1 MARPLWDE
9 PERPFCA
16 RSNVGQAP
24 KKYMSSLTLA
34 LLIFGLCY
42 LLIMTERLH
51 KTIVA
56 LSGATLMIVLGV
68 VSQEEAFYSHEF
80 GVDYNVV
87 FLLIGMM
94 VIVNIVRETGL
105 FEVLAIWA
113 AQRADAK
120 PFRLLVLLALLT
132 AGQSAMLDN
141 VTTVLLM
148 APVTLA
154 IAKRLELDPIPF
166 LLTEALASNI
176 GGTATLVGDPPNI
189 MIASKAELSYL
200 DFLFVMG
207 PIAIVIMVVFVGA
220 LWLILGRSMTVDPQL
235 REAVLALS
243 SREAVPDKA
252 FLRRCLFLLVVVNVG
267 FCLHSLVHLEPAT
280 IALLGASLF
289 MLIGHAR
296 RTPEDAEEMT
306 YLAEVEWQTIFFF
319 IGLFVLV
326 GGLVK
331 VGVIRYLADQLV
343 TVTRGNL
350 TGSTMAVLWGSAA
363 LSAVVDNIP
372 YVAAMNP
379 LIVDLARSLHPEVTD
394 YVALVHQPDIIPL
407 WWALALGACLGGNG
421 TIIGAS
427 ANVVIVNIARKAG
440 YRISFWQFMKFG
452 FPVMIGSVALSAL
465 YLWLVFLR

>member
-1 MARPLWDE
+1 
-9 PERPFCA
+9 
-16 RSNVGQAP
+16 
-24 KKYMSSLTLA
+24 MSSISLA

-42 LLIMTERLH
+42 LVIITERIH

-56 LSGATLMIVLGV
+56 LLGAAVMIGFGVL
-68 VSQEEAFYSHEF
+68 SQDEAFYSHEF

-94 VIVNIVRETGL
+94 VIINIVRETGL

-113 AQRADAK
+113 AQRSDAK

-132 AGQSAMLDN
+132 AVLSAMLDN

-154 IAKRLELDPIPF
+154 ITKRLELNPVIF
-166 LLTEALASNI
+166 LVTEALASNI

-200 DFLFVMG
+200 DFLVVLG
-207 PIAIVIMVVFVGA
+207 PIAALIMAVFLVV
-220 LWLILGRSMTVDPQL
+220 LWLVFGRTMTVAPHL
-235 REAVLALS
+235 RTAVLALS
-243 SREAVPDKA
+243 SREAVLDRP
-252 FLRRCLFLLVVVNVG
+252 FLHRCLWLLGIVNVG
-267 FCLHSLVHLEPAT
+267 FCMHSFIHLEPAT
-280 IALLGASLF
+280 IALLGASMF

-296 RTPEDAEEMT
+296 RTRGSAVELSALTD
-306 YLAEVEWQTIFFF
+306 VEWKTIFFF
-319 IGLFVLV
+319 IGLFILV

-343 TVTRGNL
+343 SVTQGNL
-350 TGSTMAVLWGSAA
+350 TGSTMAVLWGSAI
-363 LSAVVDNIP
+363 LSAAVDNIP

-379 LIVDLARSLHPEVTD
+379 LIVDLARSLHPEISD
-394 YVALVHQPDIIPL
+394 YATLVHQPDIIPL

-427 ANVVIVNIARKAG
+427 ANVVIVDIARKAG
-440 YRISFWQFMKFG
+440 YPISFWQFFKLG
-452 FPVMIGSVALSAL
+452 FPVMVGSVLMSAVYLWFL
-465 YLWLVFLR
+465 YLR

>member
-1 MARPLWDE
+1 
-9 PERPFCA
+9 
-16 RSNVGQAP
+16 
-24 KKYMSSLTLA
+24 MSSLTVG
-34 LLIFGLCY
+34 LLIFSVCY
-42 LLIMTERLH
+42 LLIVTERIH

-56 LSGATLMIVLGV
+56 LSGAALMIVFGV

-113 AQRADAK
+113 AKRADAK
-120 PFRLLVLLALLT
+120 PFRLLVLLAILT
-132 AGQSAMLDN
+132 AVLSAMLDN

-154 IAKRLELDPIPF
+154 ITKRLELNPITF
-166 LLTEALASNI
+166 LVSEALASNI

-200 DFLFVMG
+200 DFLLVMG
-207 PIAIVIMVVFVGA
+207 PIVIVIMAVYVGA
-220 LWLILGRSMTVDPQL
+220 IWLIFGRSMKVEPHL
-235 REAVLALS
+235 REAVLALNM
-243 SREAVPDKA
+243 REAVPDEP
-252 FLRRCLFLLVVVNVG
+252 FLRRCLYLLAIINVG
-267 FCLHSLVHLEPAT
+267 FCIHSLIHLEPAT
-280 IALLGASLF
+280 IALLGASSF

-296 RTPEDAEEMT
+296 RKPDDAEELT
-306 YLAEVEWQTIFFF
+306 YLAEVEWKTIFFF
-319 IGLFVLV
+319 IGLFILV

-343 TVTRGNL
+343 AVTRGNL
-350 TGSTMAVLWGSAA
+350 MGSTMAVLWGSAM
-363 LSAVVDNIP
+363 LSAAVDNIP

-379 LIVDLARSLHPEVTD
+379 LIVDLARSLHPEITD

-427 ANVVIVNIARKAG
+427 ANVVIVDLARKAG
-440 YRISFWQFMKFG
+440 YRITFWQFFQYG

-465 YLWLVFLR
+465 YLWLAFLR

>member
-1 MARPLWDE
+1 
-9 PERPFCA
+9 
-16 RSNVGQAP
+16 
-24 KKYMSSLTLA
+24 MSSISLA
-34 LLIFGLCY
+34 LLIFGVCY
-42 LLIMTERLH
+42 LVIITERIH

-56 LSGATLMIVLGV
+56 LFGAAVMIGFGVL
-68 VSQEEAFYSHEF
+68 SQDEAFYSHEF

-94 VIVNIVRETGL
+94 VIINIVRETGL

-132 AGQSAMLDN
+132 AVLSAMLDN

-154 IAKRLELDPIPF
+154 ITKRLELNPVIF
-166 LLTEALASNI
+166 LVTEALASNI

-200 DFLFVMG
+200 DFLVVLG
-207 PIAIVIMVVFVGA
+207 PIATAILVVFVAA
-220 LWLILGRSMTVDPQL
+220 LWIVYGRTMTVAPHL
-235 REAVLALS
+235 RTAVLALS
-243 SREAVPDKA
+243 SREAVLDRP
-252 FLRRCLFLLVVVNVG
+252 FLHRCLWLLGIVNVG
-267 FCLHSLVHLEPAT
+267 FCVHSFIHLEPAT
-280 IALLGASLF
+280 VALLGASMF

-296 RTPEDAEEMT
+296 RTRGSAVELSALTD
-306 YLAEVEWQTIFFF
+306 VEWKTIFFF
-319 IGLFVLV
+319 IGLFILV

-343 TVTRGNL
+343 SVTQGNL
-350 TGSTMAVLWGSAA
+350 TGSTMAVLWGSAI
-363 LSAVVDNIP
+363 LSAAVDNIP

-379 LIVDLARSLHPEVTD
+379 LIVDLARSLHPEISD
-394 YVALVHQPDIIPL
+394 YSALVHQPDIIPL

-427 ANVVIVNIARKAG
+427 ANVVIVDIARKAG
-440 YRISFWQFMKFG
+440 YPISFWQFFKLG
-452 FPVMIGSVALSAL
+452 FPVMLGSVLMSAV
-465 YLWLVFLR
+465 YLWLLYLR

>member
-1 MARPLWDE
+1 
-9 PERPFCA
+9 
-16 RSNVGQAP
+16 
-24 KKYMSSLTLA
+24 MSSLTVA
-34 LLIFGLCY
+34 LLIFSVCY
-42 LLIMTERLH
+42 LLIVTERIH

-56 LSGATLMIVLGV
+56 LSGAALMIVFGV

-154 IAKRLELDPIPF
+154 IAKRLELNPVPF

-200 DFLFVMG
+200 DFLLVMG
-207 PIAIVIMVVFVGA
+207 PIVIVIMAVYVGA
-220 LWLILGRSMTVDPQL
+220 MWLIFGRSMKVEPHL
-235 REAVLALS
+235 REAVLALNM
-243 SREAVPDKA
+243 REAVPDEP
-252 FLRRCLFLLVVVNVG
+252 FLRRCLYLLAIINVG
-267 FCLHSLVHLEPAT
+267 FCIHSLIHLEPAT
-280 IALLGASLF
+280 IALLGASSF

-296 RTPEDAEEMT
+296 RKPDDAEELT
-306 YLAEVEWQTIFFF
+306 YLAEVEWKTIFFF
-319 IGLFVLV
+319 IGLFILV

-343 TVTRGNL
+343 AVTRGNL
-350 TGSTMAVLWGSAA
+350 MGSTMAVLWGSAM
-363 LSAVVDNIP
+363 LSAAVDNIP

-379 LIVDLARSLHPEVTD
+379 LIVDLARSLHPEITD

-427 ANVVIVNIARKAG
+427 ANVVIVDLARKAG
-440 YRISFWQFMKFG
+440 YRITFWQFFQYG

-465 YLWLVFLR
+465 YLWLAFLR

>member
-1 MARPLWDE
+1 
-9 PERPFCA
+9 
-16 RSNVGQAP
+16 
-24 KKYMSSLTLA
+24 MSSLTLA

-267 FCLHSLVHLEPAT
+267 FCLHSLVYLEPAT

>member
-1 MARPLWDE
+1 
-9 PERPFCA
+9 
-16 RSNVGQAP
+16 
-24 KKYMSSLTLA
+24 MSSLTLA
-34 LLIFGLCY
+34 LLIFGVCY

-56 LSGATLMIVLGV
+56 LFGAAVMISLGV

-113 AQRADAK
+113 AKRADAK
-120 PFRLLVLLALLT
+120 PFRLLVLLAVLT
-132 AGQSAMLDN
+132 AALSAMLDN

-154 IAKRLELDPIPF
+154 ITKRLELNPITF
-166 LLTEALASNI
+166 LVSEALASNI

-189 MIASKAELSYL
+189 MIASKAELSYV
-200 DFLFVMG
+200 VMG
-207 PIAIVIMVVFVGA
+207 PIVIIIMAVFIGT
-220 LWLILGRSMTVDPQL
+220 LWLIFGRTMTVAPHL
-235 REAVLALS
+235 RETVLSLS
-243 SREAVPDKA
+243 ARDAVPDRA
-252 FLRRCLFLLVVVNVG
+252 FLRRCLFVLAVVNVG

-289 MLIGHAR
+289 MVMGHAR
-296 RTPEDAEEMT
+296 RKHEENAEELT
-306 YLAEVEWQTIFFF
+306 YLAEVEWKTIFFF

-343 TVTRGNL
+343 SVTRGNL
-350 TGSTMAVLWGSAA
+350 TGSTMAVLWGSAI
-363 LSAVVDNIP
+363 LSAAVDNIP

-379 LIVDLARSLHPEVTD
+379 LIVDLARSLHPEIAD
-394 YVALVHQPDIIPL
+394 YVTLVHQPDIIPL

-427 ANVVIVNIARKAG
+427 ANVVIVDLARKAG
-440 YRISFWQFMKFG
+440 YQITFWQFFKYG
-452 FPVMIGSVALSAL
+452 FPVMVGSVALSAI

>member
-1 MARPLWDE
+1 
-9 PERPFCA
+9 
-16 RSNVGQAP
+16 
-24 KKYMSSLTLA
+24 MSSLTVA
-34 LLIFGLCY
+34 LLIFSICY
-42 LLIMTERLH
+42 LLIVTERLH

-56 LSGATLMIVLGV
+56 LSGAALMIVFGV

-189 MIASKAELSYL
+189 MIASKADLSYL

-207 PIAIVIMVVFVGA
+207 PIAVVIMAVFVGSI
-220 LWLILGRSMTVDPQL
+220 WLIFGRSMTVEPHL
-235 REAVLALS
+235 RAAVLALS
-243 SREAVPDKA
+243 SGEAVSDKD
-252 FLRRCLFLLVVVNVG
+252 FLRRCLFLLIVVNVG

-296 RTPEDAEEMT
+296 RKPEDAEELT
-306 YLAEVEWQTIFFF
+306 YLAEVEWKTIFFF
-319 IGLFVLV
+319 IGLFILV

-343 TVTRGNL
+343 AVTRGNL

-379 LIVDLARSLHPEVTD
+379 LIVDLARSLHPEIPE

-427 ANVVIVNIARKAG
+427 ANVVIVDIARRAG
-440 YRISFWQFMKFG
+440 YRITFWQFLKFG
-452 FPVMIGSVALSAL
+452 FPVMVGSVALSAI
-465 YLWLVFLR
+465 YLWLLFLR

>member
-1 MARPLWDE
+1 
-9 PERPFCA
+9 
-16 RSNVGQAP
+16 
-24 KKYMSSLTLA
+24 MSSLMLA
-34 LLIFGLCY
+34 LLIFCLCY
-42 LLIMTERLH
+42 VLIMTERLH

-56 LSGATLMIVLGV
+56 LFGAAMMIGLGV

-94 VIVNIVRETGL
+94 VIINIVRETGL
-105 FEVLAIWA
+105 FEVLAVWA
-113 AQRADAK
+113 AQRADAR
-120 PFRLLVLLALLT
+120 PFRLLVLLAVLT
-132 AGQSAMLDN
+132 AVLSAMLDN

-154 IAKRLELDPIPF
+154 LTKRLELNPVTF
-166 LLTEALASNI
+166 LMAEALASNI

-200 DFLFVMG
+200 DFLVVMG
-207 PIAIVIMVVFVGA
+207 PIVIVIMAVFLTA
-220 LWLILGRSMTVDPQL
+220 LWVIFGRTMTVAPHL

-243 SREAVPDKA
+243 SRESVPDEA
-252 FLRRCLFLLVVVNVG
+252 FLRRCLILLAMVNVG
-267 FCLHSLVHLEPAT
+267 FGVHSLVHLEPAT

-289 MLIGHAR
+289 MVIGHAR
-296 RTPEDAEEMT
+296 RKPEDTEELT
-306 YLAEVEWQTIFFF
+306 YLAEVEWKTIFFF
-319 IGLFVLV
+319 IGLFILV

-343 TVTRGNL
+343 AVTRGNL
-350 TGSTMAVLWGSAA
+350 TGSVMAVLWGSAM

-427 ANVVIVNIARKAG
+427 ANVVIVDIARKAG
-440 YRISFWQFMKFG
+440 YRITFWQFLQFG
-452 FPVMIGSVALSAL
+452 FPVMIGSVTLSAI
-465 YLWLVFLR
+465 YLWLMFLR